1 LEEEMIKAGRIVL
14 GIIFAVSLR
23 SWGGAQPQ
31 TKQASQ
37 SEEGS
42 FVQVEGSKLY
52 YQECGTAPQTVVLV
66 HDGVVDS
73 RVWDEVWPEFCKRF
87 HTIRYDQR
95 GFGRSPA
102 ATTWYSETDDLA
114 ILLHHLRVTRTFL
127 VGSSHG
133 GGLAIDFTLTH
144 PAMVQQLLLVG
155 AVVSGMPYSQA
166 FLDRGKHI
174 FDLLDKGDVKEAIS
188 EWSKDKYL
196 IGPGHDAA
204 RKHLF
209 DLLTSDPHDMTHR
222 DYSLPTKS
230 ALPQLHSIRVPTLVL
245 VGDDDVTD
253 VHVNAGAIE
262 AGIPNARLIVVQGVG
277 HLMYL
282 EKPEEF
288 TRLLISFI
296 ETNSD

>member
-1 LEEEMIKAGRIVL
+1 MIKAGRIVL
-14 GIIFAVSLR
+14 GIILAVASC

-31 TKQASQ
+31 MKPASQ
-37 SEEGS
+37 SKEG

-52 YQECGTAPQTVVLV
+52 YQECGTAAQTVVLI

-73 RVWDEVWPEFCKRF
+73 RVWDQIWPEFCRQF

-114 ILLHHLRVTRTFL
+114 VLLHRLGVTRTIL

-133 GGLAIDFTLTH
+133 GGLAIDFTLAH
-144 PAMVQQLLLVG
+144 PAMVQQLVLVG
-155 AVVSGMPYSQA
+155 AVVNGMPYSQD

-174 FDLLDKGDVKEAIS
+174 FELLDKGDIKEAIS

-204 RKHLF
+204 RKRLL
-209 DLLTSDPHDMTHR
+209 DLLSSAPQDMTHR
-222 DYSLPTKS
+222 DYALPTKS
-230 ALPQLHSIRVPTLVL
+230 ALSRLHSIRAPTLVL
-245 VGDDDVTD
+245 VGDDDITD
-253 VHVNAGAIE
+253 VHVHAGATE
-262 AGIPNARLIVVQGVG
+262 AGIPNARLIVVEGVG

-282 EKPEEF
+282 EEPEEF
-288 TRLLISFI
+288 TRRLTTFI
-296 ETNSD
+296 QANGD